1 MSQNEFSKIVLSA
14 VDESLSTLGDSPKQ
28 AILFHLE
35 ASFNIKKETIAT
47 NITDFAKALEEIFGP
62 GASYLERLIVKRINE
77 KLGLACEDVE
87 KLNFLEYV
95 DQLKRRLFSKEG

>member
-1 MSQNEFSKIVLSA
+1 MPQNEFSKILLSA

-35 ASFNIKKETIAT
+35 TSFNIKKEAIPT

-77 KLGLACEDVE
+77 KLGLSCEDAE
-87 KLNFLEYV
+87 KMDFLDYV
-95 DQLKRRLFSKEG
+95 NQLKRHLLSKEG